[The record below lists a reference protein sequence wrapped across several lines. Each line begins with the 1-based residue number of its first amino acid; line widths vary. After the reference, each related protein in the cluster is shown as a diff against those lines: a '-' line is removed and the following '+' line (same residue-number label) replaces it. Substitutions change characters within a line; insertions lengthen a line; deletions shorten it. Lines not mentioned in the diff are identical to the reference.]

1 MEIAISIAALI
12 VGCIIGWLAQKSRQ
26 QALITKN
33 EMLTKQADETKDE
46 AQRQLAAVKEE
57 AERRLESA
65 KAEAQQNMN
74 NAKAEAQQQ
83 LDIAKR
89 EASERLEATKAEA
102 QQQLE
107 ATKKE
112 ASEQLAKTKA
122 EAQQQLEA
130 TKKEAS
136 EQLAKTKA
144 EAQQQLETL
153 KKEASEQLART
164 KAEAQQ
170 QLEATKKEA
179 SEQLAR
185 TKAEAQQQLE
195 AVKKEAS
202 EQLEATKKEA
212 SDLLAKT
219 KAEAE
224 AQQQKALAEKDAAW
238 NDIMKGQEQRFNET
252 MARMSEQMK
261 NATADMLKDRQKE
274 FADSSNQQL
283 GQIVNPLRETID
295 KMKQTMADTTLKQ
308 TEMSSVLKDNIE
320 RSMQQ
325 AMAAKKSAEELANA
339 LKHGSKVQ
347 GDWGEAVL
355 DELLTSQ
362 GLVRGIHYDTQAV
375 IRDAQGNTV
384 HTDDGATLR
393 PDVILHLD
401 QRREVI
407 IDSKVSLTAFL
418 DYANA
423 DNEAD
428 RQRFLK
434 THIDSLQKHVKELST
449 KDYSAYVQPPK
460 VRMDYVIMFVP
471 HTGAL
476 WTALNAQPDLWRKA
490 MEQNVFIADEQ
501 TLFAALRIISL
512 TWTQIRQAE
521 NHEQVYR
528 LANEMLDRV
537 GQFMKKYTAIGKALK
552 TATTAYDD
560 AERKLQPSGQS
571 ILQTCAKLQKLGAKQ
586 SDKNPLPQL
595 IDIDEVAAL
604 TPPAEDKDD
613 N

>member
-57 AERRLESA
+57 TERRLESA

-107 ATKKE
+107 
-112 ASEQLAKTKA
+112 
-122 EAQQQLEA
+122 
-130 TKKEAS
+130 
-136 EQLAKTKA
+136 
-144 EAQQQLETL
+144 TL
-153 KKEASEQLART
+153 KKEASEQLA
-164 KAEAQQ
+164 KA
-170 QLEATKKEA
+170 
-179 SEQLAR
+179 
-185 TKAEAQQQLE
+185 KAEAQQQLE

-449 KDYSAYVQPPK
+449 KDYSAYVQSPK

-490 MEQNVFIADEQ
+490 LEQNVFIADEQ

-604 TPPAEDKDD
+604 AQPAEDQD
-613 N
+613 NN

>member
-122 EAQQQLEA
+122 EAQQQLE
-130 TKKEAS
+130 
-136 EQLAKTKA
+136 
-144 EAQQQLETL
+144 TL
-153 KKEASEQLART
+153 KK
-164 KAEAQQ
+164 EAQQ

-179 SEQLAR
+179 G
-185 TKAEAQQQLE
+185 
-195 AVKKEAS
+195 
-202 EQLEATKKEA
+202 
-212 SDLLAKT
+212 DLLAKT

-537 GQFMKKYTAIGKALK
+537 GQFMKKYAAIGKALK

-604 TPPAEDKDD
+604 VQPADDQDD

>member
-33 EMLTKQADETKDE
+33 EMLTKQANETKDE

-122 EAQQQLEA
+122 EAQQQLE
-130 TKKEAS
+130 
-136 EQLAKTKA
+136 
-144 EAQQQLETL
+144 TL
-153 KKEASEQLART
+153 
-164 KAEAQQ
+164 
-170 QLEATKKEA
+170 
-179 SEQLAR
+179 
-185 TKAEAQQQLE
+185 
-195 AVKKEAS
+195 KKEAS

-212 SDLLAKT
+212 NEQLAKT

-325 AMAAKKSAEELANA
+325 ALAAKKSAEELANA

-604 TPPAEDKDD
+604 APPAEDQDD

>member
-26 QALITKN
+26 QALITQN
-33 EMLTKQADETKDE
+33 EMLAKQADETKNE

-83 LDIAKR
+83 LDITKR
-89 EASERLEATKAEA
+89 EANERLDATKAEA

-107 ATKKE
+107 TLKKE
-112 ASEQLAKTKA
+112 ASE
-122 EAQQQLEA
+122 QLEA

-144 EAQQQLETL
+144 EAQQQLET
-153 KKEASEQLART
+153 
-164 KAEAQQ
+164 
-170 QLEATKKEA
+170 
-179 SEQLAR
+179 
-185 TKAEAQQQLE
+185 
-195 AVKKEAS
+195 
-202 EQLEATKKEA
+202 TKKEA

-252 MARMSEQMK
+252 MTRMSEQMK

-325 AMAAKKSAEELANA
+325 ALAAKKSAEELANA

-595 IDIDEVAAL
+595 IDIDEVAAIA
-604 TPPAEDKDD
+604 PPADD
-613 N
+613 QDNN

>member
-46 AQRQLAAVKEE
+46 AQRQLAVVKEE
-57 AERRLESA
+57 AELRLEST

-107 ATKKE
+107 TLKKE
-112 ASEQLAKTKA
+112 ASE
-122 EAQQQLEA
+122 QLEA

-144 EAQQQLETL
+144 EAQQQLE
-153 KKEASEQLART
+153 
-164 KAEAQQ
+164 
-170 QLEATKKEA
+170 
-179 SEQLAR
+179 
-185 TKAEAQQQLE
+185 

-202 EQLEATKKEA
+202 EQLETTKKEA
-212 SDLLAKT
+212 GDLLAKT

-552 TATTAYDD
+552 SATTAYDD

-604 TPPAEDKDD
+604 VPPADDQDD

>member
-89 EASERLEATKAEA
+89 EASERLETTKAEA

-144 EAQQQLETL
+144 EAQQQLEAL
-153 KKEASEQLART
+153 KN
-164 KAEAQQ
+164 
-170 QLEATKKEA
+170 
-179 SEQLAR
+179 
-185 TKAEAQQQLE
+185 
-195 AVKKEAS
+195 EAS

-449 KDYSAYVQPPK
+449 KDYSAYVQSPK

-604 TPPAEDKDD
+604 APPADDQDD

>member
-89 EASERLEATKAEA
+89 EASERLETTKAEA

-112 ASEQLAKTKA
+112 ASEQLAK
-122 EAQQQLEA
+122 
-130 TKKEAS
+130 
-136 EQLAKTKA
+136 
-144 EAQQQLETL
+144 
-153 KKEASEQLART
+153 
-164 KAEAQQ
+164 
-170 QLEATKKEA
+170 
-179 SEQLAR
+179 

-238 NDIMKGQEQRFNET
+238 NDIMKGQEQRFNEA

-604 TPPAEDKDD
+604 AQPTDNQDD

>member
-1 MEIAISIAALI
+1 MEIATSIAALI

-112 ASEQLAKTKA
+112 ASEQLAK
-122 EAQQQLEA
+122 
-130 TKKEAS
+130 
-136 EQLAKTKA
+136 
-144 EAQQQLETL
+144 
-153 KKEASEQLART
+153 T

-521 NHEQVYR
+521 NHEQVSR

-604 TPPAEDKDD
+604 APPADDQDD

>member
-74 NAKAEAQQQ
+74 NTKAEAQQQ

-122 EAQQQLEA
+122 EAQQQLE
-130 TKKEAS
+130 
-136 EQLAKTKA
+136 
-144 EAQQQLETL
+144 TL
-153 KKEASEQLART
+153 
-164 KAEAQQ
+164 
-170 QLEATKKEA
+170 
-179 SEQLAR
+179 
-185 TKAEAQQQLE
+185 
-195 AVKKEAS
+195 KKEAS

-362 GLVRGIHYDTQAV
+362 GLVRGIHYDTQTV

-434 THIDSLQKHVKELST
+434 IHIDSLQKHVKELST

-490 MEQNVFIADEQ
+490 MEQDVFIADEQ

-604 TPPAEDKDD
+604 APPADDQDD

>member
-1 MEIAISIAALI
+1 MEIAISIVALI

-89 EASERLEATKAEA
+89 EASERLET
-102 QQQLE
+102 
-107 ATKKE
+107 
-112 ASEQLAKTKA
+112 
-122 EAQQQLEA
+122 
-130 TKKEAS
+130 
-136 EQLAKTKA
+136 
-144 EAQQQLETL
+144 
-153 KKEASEQLART
+153 T

-195 AVKKEAS
+195 A
-202 EQLEATKKEA
+202 TKKEA
-212 SDLLAKT
+212 NEQLAKT

-224 AQQQKALAEKDAAW
+224 AQQQKALVEKDAAW

-537 GQFMKKYTAIGKALK
+537 GQFMKKYAAIGKALK

-604 TPPAEDKDD
+604 APPAEDQDD

>member
-74 NAKAEAQQQ
+74 NAKAEAQQR

-112 ASEQLAKTKA
+112 ASEQLAK
-122 EAQQQLEA
+122 
-130 TKKEAS
+130 
-136 EQLAKTKA
+136 
-144 EAQQQLETL
+144 
-153 KKEASEQLART
+153 
-164 KAEAQQ
+164 
-170 QLEATKKEA
+170 
-179 SEQLAR
+179 

-521 NHEQVYR
+521 NHELVYR

-537 GQFMKKYTAIGKALK
+537 GQFMKKYAAIGKALK

-595 IDIDEVAAL
+595 IDIDEVATL
-604 TPPAEDKDD
+604 VQPADDQDD

>member
-26 QALITKN
+26 QALITQN
-33 EMLTKQADETKDE
+33 EMLAKQADEIKNE

-83 LDIAKR
+83 LDITKR
-89 EASERLEATKAEA
+89 EANERLDATKAEA

-107 ATKKE
+107 TLKKE
-112 ASEQLAKTKA
+112 ASE
-122 EAQQQLEA
+122 QLEA

-144 EAQQQLETL
+144 EAQQQLET
-153 KKEASEQLART
+153 
-164 KAEAQQ
+164 
-170 QLEATKKEA
+170 
-179 SEQLAR
+179 
-185 TKAEAQQQLE
+185 
-195 AVKKEAS
+195 
-202 EQLEATKKEA
+202 TKKEA

-238 NDIMKGQEQRFNET
+238 NDIMRGQEQRFNET

-325 AMAAKKSAEELANA
+325 ALAAKKSAEELANA

-604 TPPAEDKDD
+604 AQPADDQDD

>member
-33 EMLTKQADETKDE
+33 EMLTKQADDTKDE

-65 KAEAQQNMN
+65 KTEAQLNMN

-107 ATKKE
+107 TLKKE
-112 ASEQLAKTKA
+112 ASE
-122 EAQQQLEA
+122 QLEA

-144 EAQQQLETL
+144 EAQQQLE
-153 KKEASEQLART
+153 
-164 KAEAQQ
+164 
-170 QLEATKKEA
+170 
-179 SEQLAR
+179 
-185 TKAEAQQQLE
+185 

-202 EQLEATKKEA
+202 EQLETTKKEA

-362 GLVRGIHYDTQAV
+362 GLVRGIHYDTQTV

-537 GQFMKKYTAIGKALK
+537 GQFMKKYAAIGKALK

-604 TPPAEDKDD
+604 APPAEDQDD

>member
-26 QALITKN
+26 QALITQN
-33 EMLTKQADETKDE
+33 EMLAKQADEIKNE

-57 AERRLESA
+57 AERRMESA

-83 LDIAKR
+83 LDITKR
-89 EASERLEATKAEA
+89 EANERLDATKAEA
-102 QQQLE
+102 QQHLE
-107 ATKKE
+107 AT
-112 ASEQLAKTKA
+112 
-122 EAQQQLEA
+122 
-130 TKKEAS
+130 
-136 EQLAKTKA
+136 
-144 EAQQQLETL
+144 
-153 KKEASEQLART
+153 
-164 KAEAQQ
+164 
-170 QLEATKKEA
+170 
-179 SEQLAR
+179 
-185 TKAEAQQQLE
+185 
-195 AVKKEAS
+195 KKEAS

-224 AQQQKALAEKDAAW
+224 AQQQKALAEKDAVW

-261 NATADMLKDRQKE
+261 NATADMLKNRQKE

-384 HTDDGATLR
+384 HTDEGATLR

-604 TPPAEDKDD
+604 APPAEDNEEGKI
-613 N
+613 

>member
-89 EASERLEATKAEA
+89 EASERLEATK
-102 QQQLE
+102 
-107 ATKKE
+107 K
-112 ASEQLAKTKA
+112 

-153 KKEASEQLART
+153 KKEASEQLD
-164 KAEAQQ
+164 
-170 QLEATKKEA
+170 ATKKEA
-179 SEQLAR
+179 G
-185 TKAEAQQQLE
+185 
-195 AVKKEAS
+195 
-202 EQLEATKKEA
+202 
-212 SDLLAKT
+212 DLLAKT

-224 AQQQKALAEKDAAW
+224 AQQQKALTEKDAAW

-595 IDIDEVAAL
+595 IDIDDIAVIA
-604 TPPAEDKDD
+604 PPAEDNEEGKI
-613 N
+613 

>member
-89 EASERLEATKAEA
+89 EASERLEG
-102 QQQLE
+102 
-107 ATKKE
+107 
-112 ASEQLAKTKA
+112 TKA

-153 KKEASEQLART
+153 
-164 KAEAQQ
+164 
-170 QLEATKKEA
+170 KKEA

-362 GLVRGIHYDTQAV
+362 GLVRGIHYDTQTV

-604 TPPAEDKDD
+604 APPADDQDD